1 MSVVTSAHG
10 PVVVVTVDDGH
21 TNILTIEVVDE
32 MLRALRAARDEAQ
45 ALVIAGRPG
54 WFSAG
59 LDQQVFSAGG
69 QAESELM
76 HGATELLLRTVEF
89 PRPTVIACTGT
100 ALGAGAVSLLA
111 SDYRVGTAGEHRI
124 CLNYVDVGSE
134 LPPLALALARGRLSP
149 RHLTLACNTA
159 QTYSPQHAIEAGFLD
174 AVTTG
179 DTVKEAIT
187 AATQPARR
195 VDPEAFAATRALT
208 CRNLS
213 DTIIGTAGALWRI
226 DHGT

>member
-1 MSVVTSAHG
+1 MSTHG

-32 MLRALRAARDEAQ
+32 MLSALRAARSEAL
-45 ALVIAGRPG
+45 ALIIAGRPG
-54 WFSAG
+54 WFSGG
-59 LDQQVFSAGG
+59 LDQQAFSTGG
-69 QAESELM
+69 EAASELM

-89 PRPTVIACTGT
+89 PRPTVMACTGT

-111 SDYRVGTAGEHRI
+111 SDYRVGAAGDHSI
-124 CLNYVDVGSE
+124 CVDYVAMGSE
-134 LPPLALALARGRLSP
+134 LPSLALALARGRLSP

-159 QTYSPQHAIEAGFLD
+159 QVYSPQQAIEAGFLD
-174 AVTTG
+174 TVTTG
-179 DTVKEAIT
+179 DPVKEAIT
-187 AATQPARR
+187 AATQLARR

-213 DTIIGTAGALWRI
+213 DTIIDTAGVLWRI
-226 DHGT
+226 QHST